1 VPPADEILDST
12 AVVPGDVV
20 RRAFEAETLLLNLD
34 TGNYH
39 ALNETG
45 GRMLELL
52 AETGGDVRAAVERL
66 AGEYGRDTEE
76 IAPEIAEFCRALA
89 DRGLLE
95 VNPR

>member
-1 VPPADEILDST
+1 M
-12 AVVPGDVV
+12 AVVPDDVV
-20 RRAFEAETLLLNLD
+20 HRAFEAETLLLNLD

-39 ALNETG
+39 GLNETG

-52 AETGGDVRAAVERL
+52 GETGGDVRAAIDRL
-66 AGEYGRDTEE
+66 AREYGRETDE

-95 VNPR
+95 VSPK